1 MEGTPIGSALDTLN
15 GWWERVKMHT
25 ECWKKSYESVATAF
39 IILIVPESNDWVQQK
54 DPRSIEDI

>member
-25 ECWKKSYESVATAF
+25 ECLKAVAENTSWKKSHESVVNAF
-39 IILIVPESNDWVQQK
+39 IILIVPESNDWVQ
-54 DPRSIEDI
+54 